1 MSISRPVSVRSITVA
16 LLAAALLLWLNF
28 AFIEHQYELSSTHH
42 SEHHC
47 QLFASGLHGA
57 SSSAPS
63 VLSQSGH
70 ERPQITLEERVCE
83 AQFYAYQPRSPPYS

>member
-1 MSISRPVSVRSITVA
+1 MLISRPVSVRSMAVA

-28 AFIEHQYELSSTHH
+28 AYIEHQYELSSTHH

-57 SSSAPS
+57 SSAP
-63 VLSQSGH
+63 LNLLAAPLNL
-70 ERPQITLEERVCE
+70 RPDVTLTTRVQE
-83 AQFYAYQPRSPPYS
+83 VVFYAYQPRSPPLS

>member
-1 MSISRPVSVRSITVA
+1 MLISRPVSVRSMAVA

-28 AFIEHQYELSSTHH
+28 AYIEHQYELSSTHH

-57 SSSAPS
+57 SPAP
-63 VLSQSGH
+63 LNLLAAPLNL
-70 ERPQITLEERVCE
+70 RPDVTLTTRVQE
-83 AQFYAYQPRSPPYS
+83 VVFYAYQPRSPPLS

>member
-1 MSISRPVSVRSITVA
+1 MLISRPVSVRSMAVA

-28 AFIEHQYELSSTHH
+28 AYIEHQYELSSTHH

-57 SSSAPS
+57 SPATLNLLAAP
-63 VLSQSGH
+63 LNL
-70 ERPQITLEERVCE
+70 RPDVTLTTRVQE
-83 AQFYAYQPRSPPYS
+83 VVFYAYQPRSPPLS